1 MKLKKLRTRLL
12 VLAAVL
18 VCTVCTALYAVRDA
32 AKTDDTPP
40 VIRFEQEHLE
50 LSVHAAADQLLQGA
64 SAQDD
69 RDGDVTGS
77 LVVEGYSPISAD
89 HTVTV
94 TYAAFDR
101 AGNVTKA
108 TRTVRFTDY
117 TAPRFGLDQ
126 PLMFRADT
134 SPDLLRCLTAED
146 QLDGDIS
153 GRIKGTLVASD
164 SNLNQP
170 GVHEVEFRVTN
181 SMGDTTHLTLPVEI
195 YSASDYNATATLTE
209 YLVYLNTG
217 DEFNPEAYLDKLT
230 AGGVDYPLTEPVK
243 ELRYIISVNR
253 YRNPK
258 NFEASVINLTIESNV
273 DTTVPG
279 VYSVCYTVDL
289 NERYLARTR
298 LNVVVEG

>member
-1 MKLKKLRTRLL
+1 MKRNIIYVILTLLCLGVLFVYLWMAVQADDSVAPEILIDPAPLRVSVYDPESALLKG
-12 VLAAVL
+12 V
-18 VCTVCTALYAVRDA
+18 TA
-32 AKTDDTPP
+32 T
-40 VIRFEQEHLE
+40 
-50 LSVHAAADQLLQGA
+50 
-64 SAQDD
+64 DD
-69 RDGDVTGS
+69 RDGDVTES
-77 LVVEGYSPISAD
+77 LVVEKITLSNYQGLM
-89 HTVTV
+89 TVG
-94 TYAAFDR
+94 YAAFDR

-108 TRTVRFTDY
+108 ARTVRFTDY